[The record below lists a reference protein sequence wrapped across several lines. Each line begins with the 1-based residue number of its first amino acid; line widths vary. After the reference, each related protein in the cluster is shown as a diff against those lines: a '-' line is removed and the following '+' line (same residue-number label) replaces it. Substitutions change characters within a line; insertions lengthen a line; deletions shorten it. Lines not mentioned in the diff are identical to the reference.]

1 MSTSVRYSSVC
12 RRLLI
17 SGRRSCSQGAAGPAD
32 GDRVVSYS
40 LPMNGAVEL
49 CGLPLIRQKKANEW
63 GTVRLRFIQGATRR
77 SKSGCSG

>member
-32 GDRVVSYS
+32 GDRVVFYS
-40 LPMNGAVEL
+40 LAMNGAIEL
-49 CGLPLIRQKKANEW
+49 CSSPLIANKK
-63 GTVRLRFIQGATRR
+63 QG
-77 SKSGCSG
+77 